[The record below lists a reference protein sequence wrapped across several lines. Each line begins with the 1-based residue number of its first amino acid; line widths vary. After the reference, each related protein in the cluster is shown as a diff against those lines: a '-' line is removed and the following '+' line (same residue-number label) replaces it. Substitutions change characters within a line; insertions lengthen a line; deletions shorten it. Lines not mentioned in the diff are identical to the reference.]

1 MAEDM
6 IVYLDGTDIKEVAS
20 AARRLDA
27 TAFYAGQMS
36 YELFQKTMAKT
47 DQELFD
53 ERNGYR
59 T

>member
-36 YELFQKTMAKT
+36 LEDARWNKTTYEYLMNLQK
-47 DQELFD
+47 
-53 ERNGYR
+53 RI
-59 T
+59 